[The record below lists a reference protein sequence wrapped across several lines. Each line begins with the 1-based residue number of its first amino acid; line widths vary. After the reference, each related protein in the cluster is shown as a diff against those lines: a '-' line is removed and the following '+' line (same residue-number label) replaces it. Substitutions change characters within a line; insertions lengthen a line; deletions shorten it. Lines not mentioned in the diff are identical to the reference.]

1 MSLPIEYQ
9 ILTAIDHTF
18 RVPSTDAD
26 VNPSN
31 SDCTPPSNL
40 TLCPI
45 ADPSAWAIVED
56 YAAGII
62 DTLPEVEE
70 KLTKYLRVKYRHKDW
85 QEAYRAKDKAEDDAS
100 AAMAAIK
107 TLSSKSID
115 ATHPRLAALAISTP
129 PADTSSTQAN
139 LAHTQ
144 RPPLHQLA
152 MLETKLVE
160 QVHELQKRKRVRG
173 TPLMLEEMLNPIE
186 EEVVDRTLDFPG
198 GDDEIVEYVTRE
210 V

>member
-40 TLCPI
+40 TPCPI

-62 DTLPEVEE
+62 DTLLEVEE
-70 KLTKYLRVKYRHKDW
+70 KLTKYLGVKYRHKDW

-100 AAMAAIK
+100 TFMAPIK

-129 PADTSSTQAN
+129 P
-139 LAHTQ
+139 LI
-144 RPPLHQLA
+144 LHLPRQ
-152 MLETKLVE
+152 T
-160 QVHELQKRKRVRG
+160 
-173 TPLMLEEMLNPIE
+173 
-186 EEVVDRTLDFPG
+186 
-198 GDDEIVEYVTRE
+198 
-210 V
+210 

>member
-1 MSLPIEYQ
+1 MSLPIEYR

-18 RVPSTDAD
+18 RVPSTDTD

-31 SDCTPPSNL
+31 SDRTPPSNL
-40 TLCPI
+40 APCPI
-45 ADPSAWAIVED
+45 TDPSAWAIVKD

-70 KLTKYLRVKYRHKDW
+70 KLTEYLGVKYRLEDW
-85 QEAYRAKDKAEDDAS
+85 QEAYKAIDQVEDDAS
-100 AAMAAIK
+100 AAIAAIK

-115 ATHPRLAALAISTP
+115 ATHPQSAASAVSTP
-129 PADTSSTQAN
+129 PADTSSTQAT

-144 RPPLHQLA
+144 CPPLRQLA
-152 MLETKLVE
+152 TLETE
-160 QVHELQKRKRVRG
+160 QVHKLQKRKCVHG
-173 TPLMLEEMLNPIE
+173 TPLTLEEMLNPIE

-198 GDDEIVEYVTRE
+198 GDDEIVEYVIRE

>member
-18 RVPSTDAD
+18 RVPSTNAD

-31 SDCTPPSNL
+31 SDYTPSSNL
-40 TLCPI
+40 TLWPI
-45 ADPSAWAIVED
+45 ADLSAWAIVED

-70 KLTKYLRVKYRHKDW
+70 KLTEYLGVKYRHEDW
-85 QEAYRAKDKAEDDAS
+85 QEAYRAIDKAEDDAS
-100 AAMAAIK
+100 AAIAAIK

-115 ATHPRLAALAISTP
+115 ATHPQSAASAVSTP
-129 PADTSSTQAN
+129 PADTSSTQAT

-144 RPPLHQLA
+144 RPPLCQLA
-152 MLETKLVE
+152 TLETE
-160 QVHELQKRKRVRG
+160 QVHELQKRKCVCG
-173 TPLMLEEMLNPIE
+173 TPLTLEEMLNPIE

-198 GDDEIVEYVTRE
+198 GNNEIVEYVI
-210 V
+210 